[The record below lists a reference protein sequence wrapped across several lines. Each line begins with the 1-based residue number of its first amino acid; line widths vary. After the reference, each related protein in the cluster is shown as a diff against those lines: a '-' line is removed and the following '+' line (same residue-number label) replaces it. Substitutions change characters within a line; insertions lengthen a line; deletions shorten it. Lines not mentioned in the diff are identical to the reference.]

1 MILVDPPAPARNVDF
16 SVFALA
22 SGKSKSKSKSKIMVF
37 ISKFGVE

>member
-22 SGKSKSKSKSKIMVF
+22 SGKSKSKSKIMVF

>member
-22 SGKSKSKSKSKIMVF
+22 SGKSKSKIMVF